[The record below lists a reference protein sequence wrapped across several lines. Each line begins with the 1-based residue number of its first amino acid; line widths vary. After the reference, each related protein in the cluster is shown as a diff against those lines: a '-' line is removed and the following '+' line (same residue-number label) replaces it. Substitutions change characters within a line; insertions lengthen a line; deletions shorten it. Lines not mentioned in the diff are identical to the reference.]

1 MLGLSPAK
9 HVLSP
14 SATLRIDSVEG
25 TQRREGKM
33 FCHFDLREKSFL
45 DPSHLLGMTVLAC
58 HLASWRVGASKFL
71 LR

>member
-9 HVLSP
+9 
-14 SATLRIDSVEG
+14 

-45 DPSHLLGMTVLAC
+45 DPSHLLGMTGYRLSLDVLAT
-58 HLASWRVGASKFL
+58 WRE
-71 LR
+71 

>member
-45 DPSHLLGMTVLAC
+45 DPSHLLGMTGYRLSLDVLAT
-58 HLASWRVGASKFL
+58 WRE
-71 LR
+71 